1 MLVQKI
7 IQNDTI
13 VYLGLDADA
22 KKKELEIIKLLL
34 KYDIE
39 VYKVDTSG
47 YDDIAEMSKSVFRE
61 RKQTA
66 TLVIIKGVAGLV
78 GGDDSEKD
86 AAALNDKSQL
96 DPIVIKS
103 QELQAIQQLLQS
115 IEAKISELAS
125 SSSTDEMPSPTARDA
140 TAKASAPSPAST
152 SEPSKV

>member
-1 MLVQKI
+1 MKIKISKQKRTIKEEKKPVNEVAPLVAMAGSA
-7 IQNDTI
+7 
-13 VYLGLDADA
+13 LS
-22 KKKELEIIKLLL
+22 KLAP
-34 KYDIE
+34 K
-39 VYKVDTSG
+39 
-47 YDDIAEMSKSVFRE
+47 
-61 RKQTA
+61 
-66 TLVIIKGVAGLV
+66 IIKGVAGLV
-78 GGDDSEKD
+78 GGGDSEKD
-86 AAALNDKSQL
+86 AAALIDKSQL